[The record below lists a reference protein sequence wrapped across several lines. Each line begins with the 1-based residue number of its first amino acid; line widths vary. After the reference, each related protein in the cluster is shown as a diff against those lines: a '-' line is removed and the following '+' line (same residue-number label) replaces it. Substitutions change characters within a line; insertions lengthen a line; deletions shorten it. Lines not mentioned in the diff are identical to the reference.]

1 MSTRA
6 LIWFRNDLRI
16 HDHEGLHL
24 ASRNDSEQMGL
35 YCFDPIQFGKTTAGF
50 PKTGGFKAQFLLE
63 SIKQLRYNLQCLGS
77 DLLVRNESAAE
88 SIAKIHSEC
97 PLDVIY
103 FQKEYTTEELHEEAL
118 VADLGIKMIPTSGN
132 KLIHPEDV
140 VKGIERLPNGFTS
153 FRKRQESDW
162 KIRDEYPLPGELRL
176 PDGVFAG
183 PIPEIHQLG
192 LATPTPDSRTVL
204 TFRGGENEGLKRLHY
219 YLWESKLLG
228 KYKETRNG
236 MIGGDYSSKFSPW
249 LADGSL
255 SPRKIYFE
263 IKKYEAEIEQ
273 NESTYWLIFELM
285 WRDFFRFK
293 SQKLGSGFFQH
304 PAVGRNKNPWSNQSF
319 ARWAKGKTGQPFI
332 DANMNELNAT
342 GFMSNRGRQNV
353 ASYLINDLGVDWL
366 LGAEYF
372 ESMLIDYDPASNYG
386 NWTYL
391 AGNGADPRGQRQ
403 FNILK
408 QAENYDPNG
417 AYQALWAEEL
427 SIQENRK

>member
-16 HDHEGLHL
+16 HDHEGLCL
-24 ASRNDSEQMGL
+24 ASRNNREQVGL
-35 YCFDPIQFGKTTAGF
+35 YCFNPVHFGKTSAGF
-50 PKTGGFKAQFLLE
+50 PKTGSYRTKFLLE
-63 SIKQLRYNLQCLGS
+63 SVKQLRYNLQCLGS
-77 DLLVRNESAAE
+77 DLVVRNESAAE
-88 SIAKIHSEC
+88 SIAKIHSDC
-97 PLDVIY
+97 PIDVIY
-103 FQKEYTTEELHEEAL
+103 FQKEYTSEELQEEAM
-118 VADLGIKMIPTSGN
+118 VATLGIKMIPTLGQT
-132 KLIHPEDV
+132 LIHPEDV

-153 FRKRQESDW
+153 WRKRQESDW
-162 KIRDEYPLPGELRL
+162 NIRDEYPLPGELCFPGGL
-176 PDGVFAG
+176 FAG
-183 PIPEIHQLG
+183 AIPEVSELG
-192 LATPTPDSRTVL
+192 VDSPTQDPRAVL
-204 TFRGGENEGLKRLHY
+204 PFRGGENEGLKRLHY
-219 YLWESKLLG
+219 YLWERKLLG

-263 IKKYEAEIEQ
+263 VKKYEAEIEQ
-273 NESTYWLIFELM
+273 NESTYWLVFELM

-293 SQKLGSGFFQH
+293 CQKQGNSFFQY
-304 PAVGRNKNPWSNQSF
+304 PAEGRNINPWNIEAF
-319 ARWAKGKTGQPFI
+319 TRWSQGKTGQPFI

-353 ASYLINDLGVDWL
+353 ASYLINDLKVDWL
-366 LGAEYF
+366 IGAEYF
-372 ESMLIDYDPASNYG
+372 ESVLIDYDPASNYG

-391 AGNGADPRGQRQ
+391 VGSGADPRGQRQ

-417 AYQALWAEEL
+417 AYRALWAEES
-427 SIQENRK
+427 SIQGNRK